1 MDPTNTKLK
10 AFFDKFIGA
19 LIFLNILHQVISS
32 MDLSHYQSLLVY
44 GETFYQISM
53 VIFLGELL
61 FRLYIERRL
70 GFLNVMDGMV
80 LMNYFLIGILDLR
93 IFRLFRF
100 FDIFSRTRIL
110 LPSNTLFKTIHV
122 QRHSLL
128 GSLFLVLSVLL
139 LFSTIMYFVEREA
152 QPDKFGSIPL
162 AIWWGMETLTTV
174 GYGDV
179 HPITPLGKVLG
190 TLTMLLGIGM
200 FALPAAI
207 LGSAYYEEMQKRNF
221 LVTFEAILE
230 VPLFEEMPIKALS
243 KINEKL
249 DAVLLPPNEA
259 VFEKGEE
266 ADSMYI
272 IESGRAQVE
281 LDTPIV
287 LEKGDYFGEMGL
299 VNNNPRTATITTLEE
314 VKLLQLKKEDL
325 EELFD
330 EHPALFQ
337 AIEAKLDAINS

>member
-32 MDLSHYQSLLVY
+32 MDLSQYQSLLIY

-53 VIFLGELL
+53 MIFLGELL

-281 LDTPIV
+281 LDTPII

>member
-1 MDPTNTKLK
+1 MENTNNKPK
-10 AFFDKFIGA
+10 AFFDKFIGV

-32 MDLSHYQSLLVY
+32 MDLTEYGTLLAY
-44 GETFYQISM
+44 GDIFFQISM
-53 VIFLGELL
+53 IVFLGELIY
-61 FRLYIERRL
+61 RIAKERNL
-70 GFLNVMDGMV
+70 GFLNIIDGMV
-80 LMNYFLIGILDLR
+80 LINYFLIGILDLR

-110 LPSNTLFKTIHV
+110 LPSNTLFKTIRV

-230 VPLFEEMPIKALS
+230 VPLFEELPIKALS

-281 LDTPIV
+281 LETPIV

-330 EHPALFQ
+330 EHPVLFQ
-337 AIEAKLDAINS
+337 AIEAKLEAINS

>member
-32 MDLSHYQSLLVY
+32 MDLSQYQSLLIY

-281 LDTPIV
+281 LDTPII

>member
-1 MDPTNTKLK
+1 MNSSNNKSK
-10 AFFDKFIGA
+10 ALFDKFIGA

-32 MDLSHYQSLLVY
+32 MDLTEYQSMLSY
-44 GETFYQISM
+44 GEIFFQISM
-53 VIFLGELL
+53 VIFLVELL
-61 FRLYIERRL
+61 YRLIDERRL
-70 GFLNVMDGMV
+70 GFLNTMDGLV
-80 LMNYFLIGILDLR
+80 LINYFLIGILDLR

-100 FDIFSRTRIL
+100 FDIFSKTRIL

-152 QPDKFGSIPL
+152 QPEKFGSIPL

-230 VPLFEEMPIKALS
+230 VPLFEELPIKALS

-281 LDTPIV
+281 LENPIV
-287 LEKGDYFGEMGL
+287 LEPGDYFGEMGL
-299 VNNNPRTATITTLEE
+299 INNNPRNATITTLEE
-314 VKLLQLKKEDL
+314 MKLLQLKKEDL

-330 EHPALFQ
+330 EHPVLFQ

>member
-1 MDPTNTKLK
+1 
-10 AFFDKFIGA
+10 
-19 LIFLNILHQVISS
+19 
-32 MDLSHYQSLLVY
+32 
-44 GETFYQISM
+44 
-53 VIFLGELL
+53 
-61 FRLYIERRL
+61 
-70 GFLNVMDGMV
+70 
-80 LMNYFLIGILDLR
+80 
-93 IFRLFRF
+93 
-100 FDIFSRTRIL
+100 
-110 LPSNTLFKTIHV
+110 
-122 QRHSLL
+122 
-128 GSLFLVLSVLL
+128 
-139 LFSTIMYFVEREA
+139 MYFVEREA

-230 VPLFEEMPIKALS
+230 VPLFEELPIKALS

-281 LDTPIV
+281 LDNPIV

-299 VNNNPRTATITTLEE
+299 INNNPRTATIITLEE

>member
-53 VIFLGELL
+53 MIFLGELL

-281 LDTPIV
+281 LDTPII

>member
-1 MDPTNTKLK
+1 MNSSNNKSK
-10 AFFDKFIGA
+10 ALFDKFIGA

-32 MDLSHYQSLLVY
+32 MDLTEYQSMLSY
-44 GETFYQISM
+44 GEIFFQISM
-53 VIFLGELL
+53 VIFLVELL
-61 FRLYIERRL
+61 YRLIDERRL
-70 GFLNVMDGMV
+70 GFLNTMDGLV
-80 LMNYFLIGILDLR
+80 LINYFLIGILDLR

-100 FDIFSRTRIL
+100 FDIFSKTRIL

-152 QPDKFGSIPL
+152 QPEKFGSIPL

-230 VPLFEEMPIKALS
+230 VPLFEELPIKALS

-281 LDTPIV
+281 LENPIV
-287 LEKGDYFGEMGL
+287 LEPGDYFGEMGL
-299 VNNNPRTATITTLEE
+299 INNNPRNATITTLEE

-330 EHPALFQ
+330 EHPVLFK
-337 AIEAKLDAINS
+337 AIEAKLEAINS

>member
-32 MDLSHYQSLLVY
+32 MDLSQYQSLLIY

-53 VIFLGELL
+53 MIFLGELL

>member
-32 MDLSHYQSLLVY
+32 MDLSQYQSLLIY
-44 GETFYQISM
+44 GETFFQISM
-53 VIFLGELL
+53 MIFLGELL

-281 LDTPIV
+281 LDTPVV

>member
-1 MDPTNTKLK
+1 MDSKSNISK
-10 AFFDKFIGA
+10 ALFDKFIGA
-19 LIFLNILHQVISS
+19 LIFINILHQVISS
-32 MDLSHYQSLLVY
+32 MDLPEYHSVFVY
-44 GETFYQISM
+44 GEIFFQISM
-53 VIFLGELL
+53 IIFLGELL
-61 FRLYIERRL
+61 YRLYIERRL
-70 GFLNVMDGMV
+70 GFLNAMDSLV
-80 LMNYFLIGILDLR
+80 LVNYFFIGVLDLR

-100 FDIFSRTRIL
+100 FDIFSKTRIL
-110 LPSNTLFKTIHV
+110 LPSNTLFKTIHL

-179 HPITPLGKVLG
+179 HPITSLGKVLG

-249 DAVLLPPNEA
+249 EAILLPSNEA
-259 VFEKGEE
+259 VFEKGDK

-272 IESGRAQVE
+272 IESGSAQVE
-281 LDTPIV
+281 LENPIL

-299 VNNNPRTATITTLEE
+299 INNNPRTATITTLEE

-330 EHPALFQ
+330 EHPTLFA
-337 AIEAKLDAINS
+337 AIEAKIEAINS

>member
-1 MDPTNTKLK
+1 MNSSNNKSK
-10 AFFDKFIGA
+10 ALFDKFIGA

-32 MDLSHYQSLLVY
+32 MDLTEYQSMLSY
-44 GETFYQISM
+44 GEIFFQISM
-53 VIFLGELL
+53 VIFLVEFLY
-61 FRLYIERRL
+61 RLIDERRL
-70 GFLNVMDGMV
+70 GFLNTMDGLV
-80 LMNYFLIGILDLR
+80 LINYFLIGILDLR

-100 FDIFSRTRIL
+100 FDIFSKTRIL

-152 QPDKFGSIPL
+152 QPEKFGSIPL

-230 VPLFEEMPIKALS
+230 VPLFEELPIKALS

-281 LDTPIV
+281 LENPIV
-287 LEKGDYFGEMGL
+287 LEPGDYFGEMGL
-299 VNNNPRTATITTLEE
+299 INNNPRNATITTLEE

-330 EHPALFQ
+330 EHPVLFQ

>member
-1 MDPTNTKLK
+1 MENTNNKPN

-32 MDLSHYQSLLVY
+32 MDLPEYGTLLAY
-44 GETFYQISM
+44 GDIFFQMSM
-53 VIFLGELL
+53 IVFLGELIY
-61 FRLYIERRL
+61 RIAKERNL
-70 GFLNVMDGMV
+70 GFLNIMDGMV
-80 LMNYFLIGILDLR
+80 LINYFLIGILDLR

-230 VPLFEEMPIKALS
+230 VPLFEELPIKALS

-249 DAVLLPPNEA
+249 DAVLLPPHEA

-281 LDTPIV
+281 LETPIV

-330 EHPALFQ
+330 EHPVLFQ
-337 AIEAKLDAINS
+337 AIEAKLEAINS

>member
-1 MDPTNTKLK
+1 MNSSNNKSK
-10 AFFDKFIGA
+10 ALFDKFIGA

-32 MDLSHYQSLLVY
+32 MDLTEYQSMLSY
-44 GETFYQISM
+44 GEMFFQISM
-53 VIFLGELL
+53 VIFLVELL
-61 FRLYIERRL
+61 YRLIDERRL
-70 GFLNVMDGMV
+70 GFLNTMDGLV
-80 LMNYFLIGILDLR
+80 LINYFLIGILDLR

-100 FDIFSRTRIL
+100 FDIFSKTRIL

-152 QPDKFGSIPL
+152 QPEKFGSIPL

-230 VPLFEEMPIKALS
+230 VPLFEELPIKALS

-281 LDTPIV
+281 LENPII
-287 LEKGDYFGEMGL
+287 LEPGDYFGEMGL
-299 VNNNPRTATITTLEE
+299 INNNPRNATITTLEE

-330 EHPALFQ
+330 EHPVLFQ
-337 AIEAKLDAINS
+337 AIEAKLEAINS

>member
-1 MDPTNTKLK
+1 MNSSNNKSK
-10 AFFDKFIGA
+10 ALFDKFIGA

-32 MDLSHYQSLLVY
+32 MDLTEYQSMLSY
-44 GETFYQISM
+44 GEIFFQISM
-53 VIFLGELL
+53 VIFLVELL
-61 FRLYIERRL
+61 YRLIDERRL
-70 GFLNVMDGMV
+70 GFLNTMDGLV
-80 LMNYFLIGILDLR
+80 LINYFLIGILDLR

-100 FDIFSRTRIL
+100 FDIFSKTRIL

-152 QPDKFGSIPL
+152 QPEKFGSIPL

-230 VPLFEEMPIKALS
+230 VPLFEELPIKALS

-281 LDTPIV
+281 LENPII
-287 LEKGDYFGEMGL
+287 LEPGDYFGEMGL
-299 VNNNPRTATITTLEE
+299 INNNPRNATITTLEE

-330 EHPALFQ
+330 EHPVLFQ
-337 AIEAKLDAINS
+337 AIEAKLEAINS

>member
-1 MDPTNTKLK
+1 
-10 AFFDKFIGA
+10 
-19 LIFLNILHQVISS
+19 
-32 MDLSHYQSLLVY
+32 
-44 GETFYQISM
+44 
-53 VIFLGELL
+53 
-61 FRLYIERRL
+61 
-70 GFLNVMDGMV
+70 
-80 LMNYFLIGILDLR
+80 
-93 IFRLFRF
+93 
-100 FDIFSRTRIL
+100 
-110 LPSNTLFKTIHV
+110 
-122 QRHSLL
+122 
-128 GSLFLVLSVLL
+128 
-139 LFSTIMYFVEREA
+139 MYFVEREA
-152 QPDKFGSIPL
+152 QPDKFGNIPL

-230 VPLFEEMPIKALS
+230 VPLFEELPIKALS

-281 LDTPIV
+281 LENPIV
-287 LEKGDYFGEMGL
+287 LEPGDYFGEMGL
-299 VNNNPRTATITTLEE
+299 INNNPRNATITTLAE

-330 EHPALFQ
+330 EHPVLFQ
-337 AIEAKLDAINS
+337 AIEAKLEAINN

>member
-1 MDPTNTKLK
+1 MNSSNNKSK
-10 AFFDKFIGA
+10 ALFDKFIGA

-32 MDLSHYQSLLVY
+32 MDLTEYQSMLSY
-44 GETFYQISM
+44 GEMFFQISM
-53 VIFLGELL
+53 VIFLVELL
-61 FRLYIERRL
+61 YRLIDERRL
-70 GFLNVMDGMV
+70 GFLNTMDGLV
-80 LMNYFLIGILDLR
+80 LINYFLIGILDLR

-100 FDIFSRTRIL
+100 FDIFSKTRIL

-152 QPDKFGSIPL
+152 QPEKFGSIPL

-230 VPLFEEMPIKALS
+230 VPLFEELPIKALS

-281 LDTPIV
+281 LENPIV
-287 LEKGDYFGEMGL
+287 LEPGDYFGEMGL
-299 VNNNPRTATITTLEE
+299 INNNPRNATITTLEE

-330 EHPALFQ
+330 EHPVLFQ

>member
-1 MDPTNTKLK
+1 MNSSNNKSK
-10 AFFDKFIGA
+10 ALFDKFIGA

-32 MDLSHYQSLLVY
+32 MDLTEYQSMLSY
-44 GETFYQISM
+44 GEIFFQISM
-53 VIFLGELL
+53 VIFLVELL
-61 FRLYIERRL
+61 YRLIDERRL
-70 GFLNVMDGMV
+70 GFLNTMDGLV
-80 LMNYFLIGILDLR
+80 LINYFLIGILDLR

-100 FDIFSRTRIL
+100 FDIFSKTRIL

-152 QPDKFGSIPL
+152 QPEKFGSIPL

-230 VPLFEEMPIKALS
+230 VPLFEELPIKPLS

-281 LDTPIV
+281 LENPIV
-287 LEKGDYFGEMGL
+287 LEPGDYFGEMGL
-299 VNNNPRTATITTLEE
+299 INNNPRNATITTLEE

-330 EHPALFQ
+330 EHPVLFQ

>member
-32 MDLSHYQSLLVY
+32 MDLSQYQSLLIY

-53 VIFLGELL
+53 MIFLGELL

-200 FALPAAI
+200 FALP
-207 LGSAYYEEMQKRNF
+207 
-221 LVTFEAILE
+221 
-230 VPLFEEMPIKALS
+230 PLM
-243 KINEKL
+243 
-249 DAVLLPPNEA
+249 
-259 VFEKGEE
+259 
-266 ADSMYI
+266 
-272 IESGRAQVE
+272 
-281 LDTPIV
+281 
-287 LEKGDYFGEMGL
+287 
-299 VNNNPRTATITTLEE
+299 
-314 VKLLQLKKEDL
+314 
-325 EELFD
+325 
-330 EHPALFQ
+330 
-337 AIEAKLDAINS
+337 

>member
-1 MDPTNTKLK
+1 MNSSNNKSK
-10 AFFDKFIGA
+10 ALFDKFIGA

-32 MDLSHYQSLLVY
+32 MDLTEYQSMLSY
-44 GETFYQISM
+44 GEIFFQISM
-53 VIFLGELL
+53 VIFLVELL
-61 FRLYIERRL
+61 YRLIDERRL
-70 GFLNVMDGMV
+70 GFLNTMDGLV
-80 LMNYFLIGILDLR
+80 LINYFLIGILDLR

-100 FDIFSRTRIL
+100 FDIFSKTRIL

-152 QPDKFGSIPL
+152 QPEKFGSIPL

-230 VPLFEEMPIKALS
+230 VPLFEELPIKALS

-281 LDTPIV
+281 LENPII
-287 LEKGDYFGEMGL
+287 LEPGDYFGEMGL
-299 VNNNPRTATITTLEE
+299 INNNPRNATITTLEE

-330 EHPALFQ
+330 EHPVLFQ
-337 AIEAKLDAINS
+337 AIEAKLEL

>member
-1 MDPTNTKLK
+1 MDPANTKLK

-281 LDTPIV
+281 LDTPII

>member
-1 MDPTNTKLK
+1 MENTNNKPN

-32 MDLSHYQSLLVY
+32 MDLPEYGTLLAY
-44 GETFYQISM
+44 GDIFFQISM
-53 VIFLGELL
+53 IVFLGELIY
-61 FRLYIERRL
+61 RIAKERNL
-70 GFLNVMDGMV
+70 GFLNIIDGMV
-80 LMNYFLIGILDLR
+80 LINYFLIGILDLR

-200 FALPAAI
+200 FAFPAAI

-230 VPLFEEMPIKALS
+230 VPLFEELPIKALS

-249 DAVLLPPNEA
+249 DAVLLPPHEA

-281 LDTPIV
+281 LETPIV

-330 EHPALFQ
+330 EHPVLFQ
-337 AIEAKLDAINS
+337 AIEAKLEAINS

>member
-1 MDPTNTKLK
+1 MENTNNKPN

-32 MDLSHYQSLLVY
+32 MDLPEYGTLLAY
-44 GETFYQISM
+44 GDIFFQISM
-53 VIFLGELL
+53 IVFLGELIY
-61 FRLYIERRL
+61 RIAKERNL
-70 GFLNVMDGMV
+70 GFLNIIDGMV
-80 LMNYFLIGILDLR
+80 LINYFLIGILDLR

-230 VPLFEEMPIKALS
+230 VPLFEELPIKALS

-281 LDTPIV
+281 LETPIV

-330 EHPALFQ
+330 EHPVLFQ
-337 AIEAKLDAINS
+337 AIEAKLEAINS

>member
-1 MDPTNTKLK
+1 MNSSNNKSK
-10 AFFDKFIGA
+10 ALFDKFIGA

-32 MDLSHYQSLLVY
+32 MDLTEYQSMLSY
-44 GETFYQISM
+44 GEIFFQISM
-53 VIFLGELL
+53 VIFLVELL
-61 FRLYIERRL
+61 YRLIDERRL
-70 GFLNVMDGMV
+70 GFLNTMDGLV
-80 LMNYFLIGILDLR
+80 LINYFLIGILDLR

-100 FDIFSRTRIL
+100 FDIFSKTRIL
-110 LPSNTLFKTIHV
+110 LPSNTLFKTINVH
-122 QRHSLL
+122 RHSLL
-128 GSLFLVLSVLL
+128 GSLFLVLYVLL

-152 QPDKFGSIPL
+152 QPEKFGSIPL

-230 VPLFEEMPIKALS
+230 VPLFEELPIKALS

-281 LDTPIV
+281 LENPII
-287 LEKGDYFGEMGL
+287 LEPGDYFGEMGL
-299 VNNNPRTATITTLEE
+299 INNNPRNATITTLEE

-330 EHPALFQ
+330 EHPVLFQ
-337 AIEAKLDAINS
+337 AIEAKLEAINS

>member
-1 MDPTNTKLK
+1 MNSSNNKSK
-10 AFFDKFIGA
+10 ALFDKFIGA

-32 MDLSHYQSLLVY
+32 MDLTEYQSMLSY
-44 GETFYQISM
+44 GEIFFQISM
-53 VIFLGELL
+53 VIFLVELL
-61 FRLYIERRL
+61 YRLIDERRL
-70 GFLNVMDGMV
+70 GFLNTMDGLV
-80 LMNYFLIGILDLR
+80 LINYFLIGILDLR

-100 FDIFSRTRIL
+100 FDIFSKTRIL

-152 QPDKFGSIPL
+152 QPEKFGSIPL

-230 VPLFEEMPIKALS
+230 VPLFEELPIKALS

-281 LDTPIV
+281 LENPII
-287 LEKGDYFGEMGL
+287 LEPGDYFGEMGL
-299 VNNNPRTATITTLEE
+299 VNNNPRNATITTLEE

-330 EHPALFQ
+330 EHPVLFQ
-337 AIEAKLDAINS
+337 AIEAKLEAINS

>member
-1 MDPTNTKLK
+1 MENTNNKPN

-32 MDLSHYQSLLVY
+32 MDLPEYRTLLAY
-44 GETFYQISM
+44 GDIFFQISM
-53 VIFLGELL
+53 IVFLGELIY
-61 FRLYIERRL
+61 RIAKERNL
-70 GFLNVMDGMV
+70 GFLNIIDGMV
-80 LMNYFLIGILDLR
+80 LINYFLIGILDLR

-230 VPLFEEMPIKALS
+230 VPLFEELPIKALS

-281 LDTPIV
+281 LETPIV

-330 EHPALFQ
+330 EHPVLFQ
-337 AIEAKLDAINS
+337 AIEAKLEAINS

>member
-1 MDPTNTKLK
+1 MNSSNNKSK
-10 AFFDKFIGA
+10 ALFDKFIGA

-32 MDLSHYQSLLVY
+32 MDLTEYQSMLSY
-44 GETFYQISM
+44 GEIFFQISM
-53 VIFLGELL
+53 VIFLVELL
-61 FRLYIERRL
+61 YRLIDERRL
-70 GFLNVMDGMV
+70 GFLNTMDGLV
-80 LMNYFLIGILDLR
+80 LINYFLIGILDLR

-100 FDIFSRTRIL
+100 FDIFSKTRIL

-152 QPDKFGSIPL
+152 QPEKFGSIPL

-230 VPLFEEMPIKALS
+230 VPLFEELPIKALS

-281 LDTPIV
+281 LENPII
-287 LEKGDYFGEMGL
+287 LEPGDYFGEMGL
-299 VNNNPRTATITTLEE
+299 INNNPRNATITTLEE
-314 VKLLQLKKEDL
+314 VKLLQLKKDDL

-330 EHPALFQ
+330 EHPVLFQ
-337 AIEAKLDAINS
+337 AIEAKLEAINS

>member
-1 MDPTNTKLK
+1 MESTNN
-10 AFFDKFIGA
+10 KFRALFEKCIGT
-19 LIFLNILHQVISS
+19 LIFLNILHQIISS
-32 MDLSHYQSLLVY
+32 MDLSEYQNLLSY
-44 GETFYQISM
+44 GDIFFQISM
-53 VIFLGELL
+53 LLFLGELVYR
-61 FRLYIERRL
+61 FSTERQL
-70 GFLNVMDGMV
+70 GFLNAMDSLV
-80 LMNYFLIGILDLR
+80 LINYFFIGILDLR

-122 QRHSLL
+122 QRHSLM

-139 LFSTIMYFVEREA
+139 LFSTLMYFVERDA
-152 QPDKFGSIPL
+152 QPDKFGNIPL

-230 VPLFEEMPIKALS
+230 VPLFEELPIKALS

-259 VFEKGEE
+259 VFEKGEV

-281 LDTPIV
+281 LENPIV
-287 LEKGDYFGEMGL
+287 LEQGDYFGEMGL
-299 VNNNPRTATITTLEE
+299 INNNPRNATITTLEE

-330 EHPALFQ
+330 EHPVLFQ
-337 AIEAKLDAINS
+337 AIEAKLEAINN

>member
-281 LDTPIV
+281 LDTPII

-314 VKLLQLKKEDL
+314 VKLLQLKKE
-325 EELFD
+325 
-330 EHPALFQ
+330 
-337 AIEAKLDAINS
+337 

>member
-32 MDLSHYQSLLVY
+32 MDLSQYQSLLIY

-53 VIFLGELL
+53 MIFLGELL

-281 LDTPIV
+281 LDTPVV

>member
-1 MDPTNTKLK
+1 MNSSNNKSK
-10 AFFDKFIGA
+10 ALFDKFIGA

-32 MDLSHYQSLLVY
+32 MDLTEYQSMLSY
-44 GETFYQISM
+44 GEIFFQISM
-53 VIFLGELL
+53 VIFLVELL
-61 FRLYIERRL
+61 YRLIDERRL
-70 GFLNVMDGMV
+70 GFLNTMDGLV
-80 LMNYFLIGILDLR
+80 LINYFLIGILDLR

-100 FDIFSRTRIL
+100 FDIFSKTRIL

-152 QPDKFGSIPL
+152 QPEKFGSIPL

-230 VPLFEEMPIKALS
+230 VPLFEELPIKALS

-281 LDTPIV
+281 LENPIV
-287 LEKGDYFGEMGL
+287 LEPGDYFGEMGL
-299 VNNNPRTATITTLEE
+299 INNNPRNATITTLEE
-314 VKLLQLKKEDL
+314 VKLLHCLL
-325 EELFD
+325 YTS
-330 EHPALFQ
+330 PSPR
-337 AIEAKLDAINS
+337 DAHESRMPSSA

>member
-1 MDPTNTKLK
+1 MNSSNNKSK
-10 AFFDKFIGA
+10 ALFDKFIGA

-32 MDLSHYQSLLVY
+32 MDLTEYQSMLSY
-44 GETFYQISM
+44 GEIFFQISM
-53 VIFLGELL
+53 VIFLVEFLY
-61 FRLYIERRL
+61 RLIDERRL
-70 GFLNVMDGMV
+70 GFLNTMDGLV
-80 LMNYFLIGILDLR
+80 LINYFLIGILDLR

-100 FDIFSRTRIL
+100 FDIFSKTRIL

-152 QPDKFGSIPL
+152 QPEKFGSIPL

-230 VPLFEEMPIKALS
+230 VPLFEELPIKALS

-281 LDTPIV
+281 LENPIV
-287 LEKGDYFGEMGL
+287 LEPGDYFGEMGL
-299 VNNNPRTATITTLEE
+299 INNNPRNATITTLEE

-330 EHPALFQ
+330 EHPVLFQ
-337 AIEAKLDAINS
+337 AIEAKLEAINS

>member
-1 MDPTNTKLK
+1 MNSSNNKSK
-10 AFFDKFIGA
+10 ALFDKFIGA

-32 MDLSHYQSLLVY
+32 MDLTEYQSMLSY
-44 GETFYQISM
+44 GEMFFQISM
-53 VIFLGELL
+53 VIFLVELL
-61 FRLYIERRL
+61 YRLIDERRL
-70 GFLNVMDGMV
+70 GFLNTMDGLV
-80 LMNYFLIGILDLR
+80 LINYFLIGILDLR

-100 FDIFSRTRIL
+100 FDIFSKTRIL

-152 QPDKFGSIPL
+152 QPEKFGSIPL

-230 VPLFEEMPIKALS
+230 VPLFEELPIKALS

-281 LDTPIV
+281 LENPII
-287 LEKGDYFGEMGL
+287 LEPGDYFGEMGL
-299 VNNNPRTATITTLEE
+299 INNNPRNATITTLEE

-330 EHPALFQ
+330 EHPVLFQ

>member
-1 MDPTNTKLK
+1 MNSSNNKSK
-10 AFFDKFIGA
+10 ALFDKFIGA

-32 MDLSHYQSLLVY
+32 MDLTEYQSMLSY
-44 GETFYQISM
+44 GEIFFQISM
-53 VIFLGELL
+53 VIFLVELL
-61 FRLYIERRL
+61 YRLIDERRL
-70 GFLNVMDGMV
+70 GFLNTMDGLV
-80 LMNYFLIGILDLR
+80 LINYFLIGILDLR

-100 FDIFSRTRIL
+100 FDIFSKTRIL

-230 VPLFEEMPIKALS
+230 VPLFEELPIKALS

-281 LDTPIV
+281 LENPII
-287 LEKGDYFGEMGL
+287 LEPGDYFGEMGL
-299 VNNNPRTATITTLEE
+299 INNNPRNATITTLEE

-330 EHPALFQ
+330 EHPVLFQ

>member
-32 MDLSHYQSLLVY
+32 MDLSQYQSLLIY

-53 VIFLGELL
+53 MIFLGELL
-61 FRLYIERRL
+61 FRLYIDRRL

>member
-1 MDPTNTKLK
+1 MNSSNNKSK
-10 AFFDKFIGA
+10 ALFDKFIGA

-32 MDLSHYQSLLVY
+32 MDLTEYQSMLSY
-44 GETFYQISM
+44 GEMFFQISM
-53 VIFLGELL
+53 VIFLVELL
-61 FRLYIERRL
+61 YRLIDERRL
-70 GFLNVMDGMV
+70 GFLNTMDGLV
-80 LMNYFLIGILDLR
+80 LINYFLIGILDLR

-100 FDIFSRTRIL
+100 FDIFSKTRIL

-152 QPDKFGSIPL
+152 QPEKFGSIPL

-230 VPLFEEMPIKALS
+230 VPLFEELPIKALS

-281 LDTPIV
+281 LENPIV
-287 LEKGDYFGEMGL
+287 LEPGDYFGEMGL
-299 VNNNPRTATITTLEE
+299 INNNPRNATITTLEE

-330 EHPALFQ
+330 EHPVLFQ
-337 AIEAKLDAINS
+337 AIEAKLEAINS